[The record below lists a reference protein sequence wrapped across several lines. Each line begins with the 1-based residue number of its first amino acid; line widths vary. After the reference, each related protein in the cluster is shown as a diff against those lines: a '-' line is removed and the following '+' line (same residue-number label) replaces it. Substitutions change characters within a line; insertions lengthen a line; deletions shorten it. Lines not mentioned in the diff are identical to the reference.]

1 LPFGSFTYLDAKSLP
16 VKLARFLYGEMH
28 IVSRIRASI
37 VFKWLN
43 KDFEGLILDGGCGSG
58 LFALTLA
65 MKNRDVSVIA
75 IDISVSDIRRA
86 KFYSDKLKLNNVSF
100 IIADVTHLPFRNNVF
115 DGALYLEILE
125 HIQDDEEAIEELGE
139 VLKEKG
145 FLILSTPSEYFPYDP
160 KLFGHVRRGYTIDY
174 LKNFLSSNS
183 LHIANY
189 EYYVK
194 FFGKIA
200 IRLTD
205 TTINR
210 IVREHMYLLGLI
222 FPLAYMISKLDFFLP
237 HKKGLELIVK
247 AIKSYR

>member
-1 LPFGSFTYLDAKSLP
+1 M
-16 VKLARFLYGEMH
+16 VKLARFFYGEMH

-43 KDFEGLILDGGCGSG
+43 KNFKGLVLDCGCGSG

-75 IDISVSDIRRA
+75 IDISVSDIRKA
-86 KFYSDKLKLNNVSF
+86 KFYSDKLKLNEEVSF
-100 IIADVTHLPFRNNVF
+100 MIADVTHLPFRGSVF
-115 DGALYLEILE
+115 DGVLFLEVLE
-125 HIQDDEEAIEELGE
+125 HIQDDEKAVEELGE
-139 VLKEKG
+139 VLKENA

-160 KLFGHVRRGYTIDY
+160 RLFEHVRKGYTIDQ
-174 LKNFLSSNS
+174 LKKLLSSNS
-183 LHIANY
+183 IRITDY
-189 EYYVK
+189 GYYVK

-200 IRLTD
+200 MRLTD

-222 FPLAYMISKLDFFLP
+222 FPLAYLISKLDFFLP
-237 HKKGLELIVK
+237 HAKGLELIVR
-247 AIKSYR
+247 AIKSCR